1 MEIARVF
8 ENGRSQA
15 IRLPKKFRFDV
26 DEVIVQRLG
35 KAVVLVP
42 QNTIWDTF
50 MNGINDLPSRKNLK
64 VFLGNCVVSYQVAYV
79 FHQ

>member
-42 QNTIWDTF
+42 QNTVWDTF
-50 MNGINDLPSRKNLK
+50 MNGIIAM
-64 VFLGNCVVSYQVAYV
+64 Q
-79 FHQ
+79 

>member
-42 QNTIWDTF
+42 QNTIWDDCFADERLDIPTTREK
-50 MNGINDLPSRKNLK
+50 L
-64 VFLGNCVVSYQVAYV
+64 
-79 FHQ
+79 

>member
-1 MEIARVF
+1 MFMEIARVF

-42 QNTIWDTF
+42 QNTVWDTF
-50 MNGINDLPSRKNLK
+50 MNGINDFTDDCFADERLDIPTTREKL
-64 VFLGNCVVSYQVAYV
+64 
-79 FHQ
+79 

>member
-1 MEIARVF
+1 MFMEIARVF

-42 QNTIWDTF
+42 HDCFTDERLDIPTTREK
-50 MNGINDLPSRKNLK
+50 L
-64 VFLGNCVVSYQVAYV
+64 
-79 FHQ
+79 